1 MVGRGTNFIFVVEL
15 KCPPTAPG
23 DSLGGDSAE
32 RGTWKNAQNRRQ
44 ELFQIRPII
53 FITCHLSVADVWGII
68 CQIFGSYQ
76 LLFQESMTMH
86 PLSLHA
92 CGRYFIEYC
101 CWRGPAD
108 LGFGVCQNS
117 WWIGPT
123 SPPLNHI
130 GG

>member
-68 CQIFGSYQ
+68 CEF
-76 LLFQESMTMH
+76 LVATNF
-86 PLSLHA
+86 
-92 CGRYFIEYC
+92 YF
-101 CWRGPAD
+101 RNP
-108 LGFGVCQNS
+108 
-117 WWIGPT
+117 
-123 SPPLNHI
+123 
-130 GG
+130 